1 MIRVGCVSE
10 KGDVAL
16 TPDQVRALADDG
28 FVVLVQ
34 RYSGL
39 HQGFEDSAYI
49 AAGAQMRF
57 DALSIAR
64 DADVLVK
71 YEVTDADRDL
81 LEYLSGKTLLMLM
94 ELKDDVLTNQLVRDQ
109 IATMTVSGIDE
120 GERLETLLSVLG
132 QLAQLQGM
140 EYDRKLGQLRALAQT
155 TAPISAVVSG

>member
-1 MIRVGCVSE
+1 MSE